1 MTFVIAKRGP
11 YWQIVQFHRS
21 PVPTDEIMYWC
32 DSELAPQQ
40 FIRFHLLDCHRMAP
54 MILSRRTFL
63 RVTAGVASV
72 SATSRSSGRKLT
84 RLGQFEYAT
93 KR

>member
-1 MTFVIAKRGP
+1 MR
-11 YWQIVQFHRS
+11 
-21 PVPTDEIMYWC
+21 
-32 DSELAPQQ
+32 
-40 FIRFHLLDCHRMAP
+40 
-54 MILSRRTFL
+54 LSRRTFL
-63 RVTAGVASV
+63 HVTAGVASV